1 MKYGKGIKI
10 ARTIAGLS
18 QKQLAKKARIDAG
31 HISLIEKGK
40 RKPTLRTLER
50 LIKALDIP
58 HDLLALLSAEKKE
71 LALSDPKELER
82 VAQSMVRLLV
92 GNVPKRSKSQ
102 RGPQQG
108 WLLVV

>member
-50 LIKALDIP
+50 LIHALGIP
-58 HDLLALLSAEKKE
+58 HDLLVLLSAERKE
-71 LALSDPKELER
+71 LAVSDPKELER

-92 GNVPKRSKSQ
+92 GNVRKT
-102 RGPQQG
+102 RGERPGPRQG
-108 WLLVV
+108 WLPIA

>member
-1 MKYGKGIKI
+1 MNYGKGIKI

-18 QKQLAKKARIDAG
+18 QKELAKRADIDPS

-50 LIKALDIP
+50 LIRALDIP
-58 HDLLALLSAEKKE
+58 HDLIILLSADRNE
-71 LALSDPKELER
+71 LAISDPKELER

-92 GNVPKRSKSQ
+92 RNGPKTKRRRRSP
-102 RGPQQG
+102 RQG
-108 WLLVV
+108 WLLIA